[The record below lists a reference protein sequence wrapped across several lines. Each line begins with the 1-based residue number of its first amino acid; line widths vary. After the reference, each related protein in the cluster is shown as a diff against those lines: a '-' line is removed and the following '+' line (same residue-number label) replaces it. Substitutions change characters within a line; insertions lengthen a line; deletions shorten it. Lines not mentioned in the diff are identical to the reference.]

1 MAMPH
6 TNHKKTEN
14 AASTVKFSPY
24 KTPKNFVWRLQTPNK
39 AQKPQNF
46 AIHRTI
52 CISAFYNHYHFRYIF
67 PGLRNGPF
75 RTLIWPISRADM
87 VHFGLWYGLF
97 RDAKKALS
105 QIDRLFPALPSV
117 QNGLFERPE
126 RQWIF
131 PEWEKWNVKSGEP
144 NVNVCKEEFA

>member
-1 MAMPH
+1 MTMPH

-52 CISAFYNHYHFRYIF
+52 SVYQHFIIIIISAIFFPVCEMAHFALQYRPYHHTKSTKSRPDMVVFATRKS
-67 PGLRNGPF
+67 PF
-75 RTLIWPISRADM
+75 RKT
-87 VHFGLWYGLF
+87 G
-97 RDAKKALS
+97 AL
-105 QIDRLFPALPSV
+105 
-117 QNGLFERPE
+117 
-126 RQWIF
+126 
-131 PEWEKWNVKSGEP
+131 
-144 NVNVCKEEFA
+144 